1 MIFSSASVIFSL
13 LLSFWVSNCTQRFG
27 LCLLLPVGLQSSP
40 LCFQLRLWLRTQ
52 GHIFWMLFSCSCLFC
67 SQVPATFVVQQSE
80 FHSFHQQE
88 YCCCRCLGPTALHC
102 RLRNAHRECLIKF
115 SFVFAKLITSGGTFH
130 FSVNSLFM
138 SLFFLQALH
147 ILGIV
152 THCIIYYVFPSF
164 LLIFCFA
171 YGTLFFTYMIIF

>member
-67 SQVPATFVVQQSE
+67 NTLFTSPSHFRGSAIWVSLLSPARVLLLPLFGPHCPALQVEKCTQGVFDQIQFCFCKINYIRRYFSLFSELFVYVSIL
-80 FHSFHQQE
+80 F
-88 YCCCRCLGPTALHC
+88 
-102 RLRNAHRECLIKF
+102 
-115 SFVFAKLITSGGTFH
+115 TSSSH
-130 FSVNSLFM
+130 FRDSNSLYY
-138 SLFFLQALH
+138 
-147 ILGIV
+147 IL
-152 THCIIYYVFPSF
+152 CFP
-164 LLIFCFA
+164 
-171 YGTLFFTYMIIF
+171 